1 MLLSEST
8 KTEHIFWIFNHFV
21 WRKVMPSVC
30 SLFSG
35 IGGID
40 LGFIQAGF
48 DIVWANEMDA
58 AVCRTYR
65 YNFKNSPLVEGNI
78 HQIPINDLPNEFEV
92 LTAGFPCHPFS
103 IAGLQKG
110 FKDRDGNHFFQ
121 IAHIVAIKRPKIVF
135 LENVPNL
142 MGHDDGKTFLVI
154 FNELAK
160 LGYAVYYRVLASN
173 EFGNLP
179 QIRKRIYIVAV
190 REDIADQIYQ
200 YPEPIKLTL
209 KSSDIIH
216 RSVKQRDIYYY
227 TEGKMYERLLSHMKD
242 HNAIYRITD
251 TEVRWTKNQMCP
263 TLTANMGT
271 YKDRVPVVWDDY
283 GIRKMTLRECL
294 DFQGFPKEFYFPN
307 TITIDDAYKQI
318 GNSVAVPVIKRMA
331 KQIMKILTEE

>member
-1 MLLSEST
+1 
-8 KTEHIFWIFNHFV
+8 
-21 WRKVMPSVC
+21 MPSVC

-58 AVCRTYR
+58 AACRTYR
-65 YNFKNSPLVEGNI
+65 HNFPNTNLIEGDI
-78 HQIPINDLPNEFEV
+78 KRIATSDIPDCDV
-92 LTAGFPCHPFS
+92 LTAGFPCQPFS

-110 FKDRDGNHFFQ
+110 FKDRDGNLFFE
-121 IAHIVAIKRPKIVF
+121 ITRIIDAKRPKVVF

-142 MGHDDGKTFLVI
+142 MEHDDGKTFLVI
-154 FNELAK
+154 FNGLAQF
-160 LGYAVYYRVLASN
+160 GYTVYYRVLASN
-173 EFGNLP
+173 DYGNLP
-179 QIRKRIYIVAV
+179 QIRKRIYIVAI
-190 REDIADQIYQ
+190 REDISNRLYQ
-200 YPEPIKLTL
+200 YPEPMKLTL
-209 KSSDIIH
+209 KSSDIIN
-216 RSVKQRDIYYY
+216 RSVKQHDIYYY
-227 TEGKMYERLLSHMKD
+227 TEGKIYDRLVAHMKD
-242 HNAIYRITD
+242 RKAIYRITD

-271 YKDRVPVVWDDY
+271 HKDRVHVVWDDY

-318 GNSVAVPVIKRMA
+318 GNTVSVPVIARLA
-331 KQIMKILTEE
+331 TKIKEMLMEE

>member
-1 MLLSEST
+1 
-8 KTEHIFWIFNHFV
+8 
-21 WRKVMPSVC
+21 MPSVC

-58 AVCRTYR
+58 AACRTYR
-65 YNFKNSPLVEGNI
+65 HNFPSTNLIEGDI
-78 HQIPINDLPNEFEV
+78 KRIATSDIPDCDV
-92 LTAGFPCHPFS
+92 LTAGFPCQPFS

-110 FKDRDGNHFFQ
+110 FKDRDGNLFFE
-121 IAHIVAIKRPKIVF
+121 ITRIIDAKRPKVVF

-142 MGHDDGKTFLVI
+142 MEHDDGKTFLVI
-154 FNELAK
+154 FNGLAQF
-160 LGYAVYYRVLASN
+160 GYTVYYRVLASN
-173 EFGNLP
+173 DYGNLP
-179 QIRKRIYIVAV
+179 QIRKRIYIVAI
-190 REDIADQIYQ
+190 REDISNRLYQ
-200 YPEPIKLTL
+200 YPEPIELTL
-209 KSSDIIH
+209 KSSDIIN
-216 RSVKQRDIYYY
+216 RSVKQHDIYYY
-227 TEGKMYERLLSHMKD
+227 TEGKMYDRLAAHMKD
-242 HNAIYRITD
+242 RKAIYRITD

-271 YKDRVPVVWDDY
+271 HKDRVHVVWDDY

-318 GNSVAVPVIKRMA
+318 GNTVSVPVIARLA
-331 KQIMKILTEE
+331 TKIKEMLMEE

>member
-1 MLLSEST
+1 
-8 KTEHIFWIFNHFV
+8 
-21 WRKVMPSVC
+21 MPSVC

-58 AVCRTYR
+58 AACRTYR
-65 YNFKNSPLVEGNI
+65 HNFPNTNLIEGDI
-78 HQIPINDLPNEFEV
+78 KRIATSDIPDCDV
-92 LTAGFPCHPFS
+92 LTAGFPCQPFS

-110 FKDRDGNHFFQ
+110 FKDRDGNLFFE
-121 IAHIVAIKRPKIVF
+121 ITRIIDAKRPKVVF

-142 MGHDDGKTFLVI
+142 MKHDDGKTFLVI
-154 FNELAK
+154 FNGLAQF
-160 LGYAVYYRVLASN
+160 GYTVYYRVLASN
-173 EFGNLP
+173 DYGNLP
-179 QIRKRIYIVAV
+179 QIRKRIYIVAI
-190 REDIADQIYQ
+190 REDISNRLYQ
-200 YPEPIKLTL
+200 YPEPMKLTL
-209 KSSDIIH
+209 KSSDIIN
-216 RSVKQRDIYYY
+216 RSVKQHDIYYY
-227 TEGKMYERLLSHMKD
+227 TEGKIYDRLVAHMKD
-242 HNAIYRITD
+242 RKAIYRITD

-271 YKDRVPVVWDDY
+271 HKDRVHVVWDDY

-318 GNSVAVPVIKRMA
+318 GNTVSVPVIARLA
-331 KQIMKILTEE
+331 TKIKGMLMEE

>member
-1 MLLSEST
+1 
-8 KTEHIFWIFNHFV
+8 
-21 WRKVMPSVC
+21 MPSVC

-58 AVCRTYR
+58 AACRTYR
-65 YNFKNSPLVEGNI
+65 HNFPNANLIEDDIKRIVTSD
-78 HQIPINDLPNEFEV
+78 IPDCDV
-92 LTAGFPCHPFS
+92 LTAGFPCQPFS

-110 FKDRDGNHFFQ
+110 FKDRDGNLFFE
-121 IAHIVAIKRPKIVF
+121 ITRIIDAKRPKVVF

-142 MGHDDGKTFLVI
+142 MEHDDGKTFLVI
-154 FNELAK
+154 FNGLAQF
-160 LGYAVYYRVLASN
+160 GYTVYYRVLASN
-173 EFGNLP
+173 DYGNLP
-179 QIRKRIYIVAV
+179 QIRKRIYIVAI
-190 REDIADQIYQ
+190 REDISNRLYQ
-200 YPEPIKLTL
+200 YPEPIELTL
-209 KSSDIIH
+209 KSSDIIN
-216 RSVKQRDIYYY
+216 RSVKQHDIYYY
-227 TEGKMYERLLSHMKD
+227 TEGKMYDRLAAHMKD
-242 HNAIYRITD
+242 RKAIYRITD

-271 YKDRVPVVWDDY
+271 HKDRVHVVWDDY

-318 GNSVAVPVIKRMA
+318 GNTVSVPVIARLA
-331 KQIMKILTEE
+331 TKIKEMLMEE

>member
-1 MLLSEST
+1 
-8 KTEHIFWIFNHFV
+8 
-21 WRKVMPSVC
+21 MPSVC

-58 AVCRTYR
+58 AACRTYR
-65 YNFKNSPLVEGNI
+65 HNFPNTNLIEGDI
-78 HQIPINDLPNEFEV
+78 KRIATSDIPDCDV
-92 LTAGFPCHPFS
+92 LTAGFPCQPFS

-110 FKDRDGNHFFQ
+110 FKDRDGNLFFE
-121 IAHIVAIKRPKIVF
+121 ITRIIDAKRPKVVF

-142 MGHDDGKTFLVI
+142 MKHDDGKTFLVI
-154 FNELAK
+154 FNGLAQF
-160 LGYAVYYRVLASN
+160 GYTVYYRVLASN
-173 EFGNLP
+173 DYGNLP
-179 QIRKRIYIVAV
+179 QIRKRIYIVAI
-190 REDIADQIYQ
+190 REDISNRLYQ
-200 YPEPIKLTL
+200 YPEPMELTL
-209 KSSDIIH
+209 KSSDIIN
-216 RSVKQRDIYYY
+216 RSVKQHDIYYY
-227 TEGKMYERLLSHMKD
+227 TEGKMYDRLVAHMKD
-242 HNAIYRITD
+242 RKAIYRITD

-271 YKDRVPVVWDDY
+271 HKDRVHVVWDDY

-318 GNSVAVPVIKRMA
+318 GNTVSVPVIA
-331 KQIMKILTEE
+331 KLATKIKEMLMEE

>member
-1 MLLSEST
+1 
-8 KTEHIFWIFNHFV
+8 
-21 WRKVMPSVC
+21 MPSVC

-58 AVCRTYR
+58 AACRTYR
-65 YNFKNSPLVEGNI
+65 HNFPNTNLIEGDI
-78 HQIPINDLPNEFEV
+78 KRIATSDIPDCDV
-92 LTAGFPCHPFS
+92 LTAGFPCQPFS

-110 FKDRDGNHFFQ
+110 FKDRDGNLFFE
-121 IAHIVAIKRPKIVF
+121 ITRIIDAKRPKVVF

-142 MGHDDGKTFLVI
+142 MKHDDGKTFLVI
-154 FNELAK
+154 FNGLAQF
-160 LGYAVYYRVLASN
+160 GYTVYYRVLASN
-173 EFGNLP
+173 DYGNLP
-179 QIRKRIYIVAV
+179 QIRKRIYIVAI
-190 REDIADQIYQ
+190 REDITNRQNQ
-200 YPEPIKLTL
+200 YPEPIELTL
-209 KSSDIIH
+209 KSSDIIN
-216 RSVKQRDIYYY
+216 RSVKQHDIYYY
-227 TEGKMYERLLSHMKD
+227 TEGKMYDRLAAHMKD
-242 HNAIYRITD
+242 RKAIYRITD

-271 YKDRVPVVWDDY
+271 HKDRVHVVWDDY

-318 GNSVAVPVIKRMA
+318 GNTVSVPVIARLA
-331 KQIMKILTEE
+331 TKIKEMLMEE

>member
-1 MLLSEST
+1 
-8 KTEHIFWIFNHFV
+8 
-21 WRKVMPSVC
+21 MPSVC

-58 AVCRTYR
+58 AACRTYR
-65 YNFKNSPLVEGNI
+65 HNFPNTNLIEGDI
-78 HQIPINDLPNEFEV
+78 KRIATSDIPDCDV
-92 LTAGFPCHPFS
+92 LTAGFPCQPFS

-110 FKDRDGNHFFQ
+110 FKDRDGNLFFE
-121 IAHIVAIKRPKIVF
+121 ITRIIDAKRPKVVF

-142 MGHDDGKTFLVI
+142 MEHDDGKTFLVI
-154 FNELAK
+154 FNGLAQF
-160 LGYAVYYRVLASN
+160 GYTVYYRVLASN
-173 EFGNLP
+173 DYGNLP
-179 QIRKRIYIVAV
+179 QIRKRIYIVAI
-190 REDIADQIYQ
+190 REDISNRLYQ
-200 YPEPIKLTL
+200 YPEPIELTL
-209 KSSDIIH
+209 KSSDIIN
-216 RSVKQRDIYYY
+216 RSVKQHDIYYY
-227 TEGKMYERLLSHMKD
+227 TEGKMYDRLAAHMKD
-242 HNAIYRITD
+242 RKAIYRITD

-271 YKDRVPVVWDDY
+271 HKDRVHVVWDDY

-318 GNSVAVPVIKRMA
+318 GNTVSVPVISRLA
-331 KQIMKILTEE
+331 TKIKEMLMEE

>member
-1 MLLSEST
+1 
-8 KTEHIFWIFNHFV
+8 
-21 WRKVMPSVC
+21 MPSVC

-58 AVCRTYR
+58 AACRTYR
-65 YNFKNSPLVEGNI
+65 HNFPNTNLIEGDI
-78 HQIPINDLPNEFEV
+78 KRIATSDIPDCDV
-92 LTAGFPCHPFS
+92 LTAGFPCQPFS

-110 FKDRDGNHFFQ
+110 FKDRDGNLFFE
-121 IAHIVAIKRPKIVF
+121 ITRIIDAKRPKVVF

-142 MGHDDGKTFLVI
+142 MEHDDGKTFLVI
-154 FNELAK
+154 FNGLAQF
-160 LGYAVYYRVLASN
+160 GYTVYYRVLASN
-173 EFGNLP
+173 DYGNLP
-179 QIRKRIYIVAV
+179 QIRKRIYIVAI
-190 REDIADQIYQ
+190 REDISNRLYQ
-200 YPEPIKLTL
+200 YPEPMKLTL
-209 KSSDIIH
+209 KSSDIIN
-216 RSVKQRDIYYY
+216 RSVKQHDIYYY
-227 TEGKMYERLLSHMKD
+227 TEGKIYDRLVAHMKD
-242 HNAIYRITD
+242 RKAIYRITD

-271 YKDRVPVVWDDY
+271 HKDRVHVVWDDY

-318 GNSVAVPVIKRMA
+318 GNTVSVPVIARLA
-331 KQIMKILTEE
+331 TKIKGMLMEE

>member
-1 MLLSEST
+1 
-8 KTEHIFWIFNHFV
+8 
-21 WRKVMPSVC
+21 MPSVC

-58 AVCRTYR
+58 AACRTYR
-65 YNFKNSPLVEGNI
+65 HNFPNTNLIEGDI
-78 HQIPINDLPNEFEV
+78 KRIATSDIPDCDV
-92 LTAGFPCHPFS
+92 LTAGFPCQPFS

-110 FKDRDGNHFFQ
+110 FKDRDGNLFFE
-121 IAHIVAIKRPKIVF
+121 ITRIIDAKRPKVVF

-142 MGHDDGKTFLVI
+142 MEHDDGKTFLVI
-154 FNELAK
+154 FNGLAQF
-160 LGYAVYYRVLASN
+160 GYTVYYRVLASN
-173 EFGNLP
+173 DYGNLP
-179 QIRKRIYIVAV
+179 QIRKRIYIVAI
-190 REDIADQIYQ
+190 REDISNRLYQ
-200 YPEPIKLTL
+200 YPEPIELTL
-209 KSSDIIH
+209 KSSDIIN
-216 RSVKQRDIYYY
+216 RSVKQHDIYYY
-227 TEGKMYERLLSHMKD
+227 TEGKMYDRLAAHMKD
-242 HNAIYRITD
+242 RKAIYRITD

-271 YKDRVPVVWDDY
+271 HKDRVHVVWDDY

-318 GNSVAVPVIKRMA
+318 GNTVSAPVIARLA
-331 KQIMKILTEE
+331 TKIKEMLMEE